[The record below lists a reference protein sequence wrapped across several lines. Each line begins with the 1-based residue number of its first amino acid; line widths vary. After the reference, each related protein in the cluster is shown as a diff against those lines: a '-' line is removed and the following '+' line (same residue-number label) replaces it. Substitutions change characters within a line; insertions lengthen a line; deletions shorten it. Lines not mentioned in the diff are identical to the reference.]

1 MYLRRK
7 KNVSG
12 SISIQIANKVR
23 GKVKI
28 IKSIGSSKDF
38 DEIEALYQ
46 QGLEAIKLLQ
56 DQFELPFHQSLEKEF
71 VAQFISSI
79 QSLSLVGPELLLG
92 KIFDEIGFHAIE
104 DELFR
109 HLVITRLV
117 YPVSNTITC
126 YKLVQ

>member
-7 KNVSG
+7 KNVFG
-12 SISIQIANKVR
+12 SISIQVVNKVC

-28 IKSIGSSKDF
+28 IKSIGSSKKI
-38 DEIEALYQ
+38 DEIEMLYQ

-56 DQFELPFHQSLEKEF
+56 YQIELPFHQSLEEQF
-71 VAQFISSI
+71 VTQFISSI

-92 KIFDEIGFHAIE
+92 KIFDKIGFNAIE

-109 HLVITRLV
+109 HLVITSWCIL
-117 YPVSNTITC
+117 
-126 YKLVQ
+126 